1 MSIGDF
7 EDNKRLLLEH
17 WWLLHRLQEDKE
29 NYEPELWHNSNERI
43 RESIEQLE
51 IQLNSISEYQEFED
65 DLVLVLHPID

>member
-1 MSIGDF
+1 MSISDF

-29 NYEPELWHNSNERI
+29 NYDPELWRNSNEHI
-43 RESIEQLE
+43 KESIERLE
-51 IQLNSISEYQEFED
+51 IQLNSISEYQEFKD

>member
-7 EDNKRLLLEH
+7 EENKRLLLEY

-29 NYEPELWHNSNERI
+29 NYEPELWRNSNERI
-43 RESIEQLE
+43 RESIAQLE

>member
-1 MSIGDF
+1 MSIEVF
-7 EDNKRLLLEH
+7 ESNKRLLLEY

-29 NYEPELWHNSNERI
+29 NYNPELWHNSNEHI
-43 RESIEQLE
+43 RESIELLE

>member
-7 EDNKRLLLEH
+7 EENKRLLLKY

-29 NYEPELWHNSNERI
+29 NYDPELWHNSNERI
-43 RESIEQLE
+43 KESIEQLE
-51 IQLNSISEYQEFED
+51 IQLKSISEYQEFED

>member
-1 MSIGDF
+1 MNISDF
-7 EDNKRLLLEH
+7 EENKRLLLEH

-29 NYEPELWHNSNERI
+29 NYEPELWRNSNERI
-43 RESIEQLE
+43 KESIKQLE

>member
-7 EDNKRLLLEH
+7 EENKRLLLEF

-29 NYEPELWHNSNERI
+29 KYDPELWCNSNEHI

>member
-7 EDNKRLLLEH
+7 EENKRLLLEH

-29 NYEPELWHNSNERI
+29 NYEPELWRNLNGHI
-43 RESIEQLE
+43 KESIEQLE